1 MNIYKKYSILFLIFL
16 CYNVIANQRRK
27 EDDIMESI
35 WSVSGITN
43 YLKEVLTTDPNLNQL
58 LVKGEISNF
67 HAHSS
72 GHMYFT
78 LKDQDSQIKAVMF
91 RGNNRKLDFE
101 PEDGM
106 SVIATGRVSIYSVRG
121 EYQLYVSDLEPDG
134 IGSLHIAFE
143 QLKEKLEQ
151 EGLFKKEYKQSI
163 PQIPAKVGVITSPT
177 GAAIQ
182 DILSVIKRRFANL
195 SVLIAPAKVQ
205 GKAAEDDL
213 IAALE
218 LLNRTDVDV
227 IIIGR
232 GGGSLED
239 LWAFNK
245 EKLARTIFNSETP
258 VISAVGHE
266 TDFTIADFIADLRA
280 PTPSAAAELVVS
292 DAKEVKRYLNKL
304 EDNLVQAME
313 NKLNYLTEKLAYLK
327 EREVFRLVKEEL
339 EEYQQRLDELEL
351 KLNRHITNKLTTK
364 QEKIESIAT
373 QLNSL
378 SPLNT
383 LARGYSL
390 TCKSDL
396 KEEVSS
402 VEQVEVG
409 ELLEVVLQDG
419 KLFCQLERIEAE
431 EFKEFD

>member
-1 MNIYKKYSILFLIFL
+1 
-16 CYNVIANQRRK
+16 
-27 EDDIMESI
+27 MESI

>member
-1 MNIYKKYSILFLIFL
+1 MDY
-16 CYNVIANQRRK
+16 
-27 EDDIMESI
+27 I

-43 YLKEVLTTDPNLNQL
+43 YIKEVLTTDPNLNQL
-58 LVKGEISNF
+58 LIKGEISNF

-91 RGNNRKLDFE
+91 RGDNRNLKFE

-143 QLKEKLEQ
+143 QLKDKLEQ
-151 EGLFKKEYKQSI
+151 EDLFEEEYKQPI

-182 DILSVIKRRFANL
+182 DVISVIKRRFSNL
-195 SVLIAPAKVQ
+195 FVLIAPAKVQ
-205 GKAAEDDL
+205 GKAAEDSL
-213 IAALE
+213 ITALE
-218 LLNRTDVDV
+218 MLNRTDVDV

-245 EKLARTIFNSETP
+245 ERLARAIFNSETP

-266 TDFTIADFIADLRA
+266 TDFTIADFVADLRA

-292 DAKEVKRYLNKL
+292 DAKEIKRYLTKL
-304 EDNLVQAME
+304 EDNLEQAME
-313 NKLNYLTEKLAYLK
+313 NKLNYLTERLTYLK
-327 EREVFRLVKEEL
+327 EREVFKLLKQQL
-339 EEYQQRLDELEL
+339 QEYLQQIDELEL
-351 KLNRHITNKLTTK
+351 KLKRNISNKVDNK
-364 QEKIESIAT
+364 QEKIESIAA

-390 TCKSDL
+390 TCKADTK
-396 KEEVSS
+396 KEVKS
-402 VEQVEVG
+402 VEQIEIGEKVG
-409 ELLEVVLQDG
+409 VRLKDG
-419 KLFCQLERIEAE
+419 KLFCQVEEIETLEEIN
-431 EFKEFD
+431 

>member
-1 MNIYKKYSILFLIFL
+1 MDY
-16 CYNVIANQRRK
+16 
-27 EDDIMESI
+27 I
-35 WSVSGITN
+35 WSVSEVTN
-43 YLKEVLTTDPNLNQL
+43 YIKEVLTADPNLNQL
-58 LVKGEISNF
+58 LIKGEISNF

-91 RGNNRKLDFE
+91 RSNNRNLKFE

-106 SVIATGRVSIYSVRG
+106 SVIATGRVGVYSVRG
-121 EYQLYVSDLEPDG
+121 EYQLYISDLEPDG
-134 IGSLHIAFE
+134 IGSLYIAFE
-143 QLKEKLEQ
+143 QLKDKLEQ
-151 EGLFKKEYKQSI
+151 EGLFSEEYKRAI

-182 DILSVIKRRFANL
+182 DMISVIKRRFANV

-205 GKAAEDDL
+205 GKAAEDSL
-213 IAALE
+213 ITALE
-218 LLNRTDVDV
+218 MLNQTDVDV

-245 EKLARTIFNSETP
+245 EQLARTIFNSEIP

-266 TDFTIADFIADLRA
+266 TDFTIADFVADLRA

-292 DAKEVKRYLNKL
+292 DAKELKRYLIKL
-304 EDNLVQAME
+304 EDNLIKAME
-313 NKLNYLTEKLAYLK
+313 SKLNYLTERLTYLK
-327 EREVFRLVKEEL
+327 EREIFGLL
-339 EEYQQRLDELEL
+339 EQQLQDHLQRIDELEMEL
-351 KLNRHITNKLTTK
+351 RGSISNKLAYK
-364 QEKIESIAT
+364 QERLESIVV

-390 TCKSDL
+390 TYKADTK
-396 KEEVSS
+396 KEVKS
-402 VEQVEVG
+402 VEQVKAG
-409 ELLEVVLQDG
+409 EKIGVRLKDG
-419 KLFCQLERIEAE
+419 KLFCQVERTEIESLG
-431 EFKEFD
+431 K